1 MRPQM
6 PNRARHLQPLSPLFP
21 SCLSAGVRTRQQGF
35 PVTLQKRSSEE
46 RPQKKILRRKASKEK
61 ASKEKPQTN
70 NNKKPQKKRPQ
81 KKRLQKKNLK
91 RITTK
96 SLKRKGLIRKAE
108 ENEICQENLLDNHI
122 DAE

>member
-1 MRPQM
+1 M
-6 PNRARHLQPLSPLFP
+6 PDRIRHLLPLSLLLP

-35 PVTLQKRSSEE
+35 TVTLKKDPQKKGLKRKSSEE
-46 RPQKKILRRKASKEK
+46 
-61 ASKEKPQTN
+61 
-70 NNKKPQKKRPQ
+70 KPQKKRLQ